1 MSVSVYVSIGSNVD
15 PVVNVQRS
23 VMTLRNSFGDLSISP
38 VYQSASV
45 GFDGD
50 DFLNLVVGFST
61 ELDIKDV
68 VRELR
73 RIEDE
78 LGRDRRQPKFSKR
91 PIDLDILTYSDFI
104 YDEDNIQ
111 VPRHEILMNGYVLK
125 PMQDLIPQALHPE
138 VQKSYSQLW
147 QSMES
152 AAPPLTLVKI
162 DFSYQPDNI

>member
-1 MSVSVYVSIGSNVD
+1 MSSSVYVSIGSNVD
-15 PVVNVQRS
+15 PIANVVRS
-23 VMTLRNSFGDLSISP
+23 VTALRESFGALSISP

-45 GFDGD
+45 GFKGD
-50 DFLNLVVGFST
+50 DFLNLVIGFST
-61 ELDIKDV
+61 DLDIKDV

-104 YDEDNIQ
+104 FDEDNIQ
-111 VPRHEILMNGYVLK
+111 VPRHEILMNAYVLR

-138 VQKSYSQLW
+138 VQKSYQQLW
-147 QSMES
+147 QSMEP
-152 AAPPLTLVKI
+152 AAPELTMVQV
-162 DFSYQPDNI
+162 DFE